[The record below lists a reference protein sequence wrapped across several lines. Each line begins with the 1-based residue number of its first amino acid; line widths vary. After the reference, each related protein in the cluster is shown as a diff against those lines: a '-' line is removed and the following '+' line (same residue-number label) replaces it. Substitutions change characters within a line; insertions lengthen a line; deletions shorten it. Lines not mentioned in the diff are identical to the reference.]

1 MCCCVSSPGVLVP
14 PSWGLSIFATRV
26 VPQLIAPERVIF
38 KKWGQ
43 HFAQW
48 NPTQVRTRSGALRAF
63 SVQLP

>member
-1 MCCCVSSPGVLVP
+1 MCARVHAGVLVP

-48 NPTQVRTRSGALRAF
+48 NPTQVYSFHSAPASWRND
-63 SVQLP
+63 PC